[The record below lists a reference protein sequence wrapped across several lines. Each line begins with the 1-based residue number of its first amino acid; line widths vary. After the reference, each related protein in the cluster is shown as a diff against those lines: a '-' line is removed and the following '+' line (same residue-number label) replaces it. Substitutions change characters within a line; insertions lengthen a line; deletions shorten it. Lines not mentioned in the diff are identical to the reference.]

1 LNNTAESK
9 KNAGADGSM
18 DTIEKMRFTAGL
30 LDEKQANDIAALDVA
45 GICGIAEGLVIVSA
59 SSVRHAQALAD
70 HLLAAAKEH
79 GVEYMG
85 MEGYKGG
92 SWILVDLNDVLVHI
106 FHPETRQFYNLEGL
120 WSEAGRVDTGL
131 EGAGPNESE

>member
-1 LNNTAESK
+1 MNNTAEPK
-9 KNAGADGSM
+9 KNAAPGNSM
-18 DTIEKMRFTAGL
+18 DTIEKMRFAAGL
-30 LDEKQANDIAALDVA
+30 LDEKQANDIVALNVA

-59 SSVRHAQALAD
+59 GSVRHAQALAD
-70 HLLAAAKEH
+70 HILAAAKEH

-106 FHPETRQFYNLEGL
+106 FHPDTRQFYNLEGL
-120 WSEAGRVDTGL
+120 WSEAEHVDTGL
-131 EGAGPNESE
+131 ESAGRNESE